1 MSDSQ
6 RNQEANVK
14 RLSKEE
20 EATGRQDIVS
30 PDATTEQSDPT
41 PVDMQRGARVWLGF
55 ILVGILF
62 LAILIYF
69 WATR

>member
-6 RNQEANVK
+6 RNQDVEVT
-14 RLSKEE
+14 RLSKAEE
-20 EATGRQDIVS
+20 PTGRQDIIS

-41 PVDMQRGARVWLGF
+41 RIDMKRGARVWLGF
-55 ILVGILF
+55 TLVGILF

-69 WATR
+69 WTTR

>member
-6 RNQEANVK
+6 RNQDVEVSQ
-14 RLSKEE
+14 LSKAEE
-20 EATGRQDIVS
+20 PTGRQDIVS

-41 PVDMQRGARVWLGF
+41 PVDMQRGVRVWLGF
-55 ILVGILF
+55 TVVGILF

-69 WATR
+69 WTTR